1 MKKHETRNLVF
12 SSSCTVYGAPDQE
25 SLPITESSSTGACH
39 CPYAKCKYMIEEML
53 SDLAQSSSFLC
64 NIVVLRYFNPVGAH
78 PSGLLGED
86 PKGVPLNLMPK
97 IAQVSKKKKLFSV
110 NNIICYFYFRIINI
124 NLNSKAKLKLL

>member
-97 IAQVSKKKKLFSV
+97 IAQVSKKRKTVFSKQYLMLFL
-110 NNIICYFYFRIINI
+110 F
-124 NLNSKAKLKLL
+124 LNDKY